1 MAAGTGSSFLSALE
15 LGIGLDGVESQ
26 GDLIAFQRL
35 VLGLESERRTKEL
48 EEEEAAVP
56 NDSGFSGARMNT
68 GYQPGGGG
76 RRVETRSYTN
86 MSEKTGKSPEQL
98 IEEYNQR
105 ND

>member
-1 MAAGTGSSFLSALE
+1 VAAGTGSSFLSALE
-15 LGIGLDGVESQ
+15 LGIGLDGVDSQ

-35 VLGLESERRTKEL
+35 VLGLESERRAKEL
-48 EEEEAAVP
+48 EEEAAVP
-56 NDSGFSGARMNT
+56 NDSGFSDARMNT

-86 MSEKTGKSPEQL
+86 MSEQTGKSPEQL
-98 IEEYNQR
+98 IEEYRQR

>member
-1 MAAGTGSSFLSALE
+1 VAEGTASSFLSALE

-35 VLGLESERRTKEL
+35 VLGLESERRAEEMEKEATL
-48 EEEEAAVP
+48 P
-56 NDSGFSGARMNT
+56 PDSGHETPQMNT

-86 MSEKTGKSPEQL
+86 ASAKTGKSPEQL
-98 IEEYNQR
+98 IEEYQQR